1 MPQMGLLF
9 ILVILPMNLLSGA
22 FTPLESMPQWLQEIV
37 VFMPATTFVSMAQ
50 AILFR
55 GAGFDVVWPDMLLV
69 TVIGLAFFGYS
80 TLRFRSFLERQ
91 G

>member
-1 MPQMGLLF
+1 M
-9 ILVILPMNLLSGA
+9 S
-22 FTPLESMPQWLQEIV
+22 V
-37 VFMPATTFVSMAQ
+37 VPSTNYIKLAQ

-55 GAGFDVVWPDMLLV
+55 DAGFSIVWPEMVMV
-69 TVIGLAFFGYS
+69 TVVGLMFFVYS

>member
-1 MPQMGLLF
+1 MGLLF
-9 ILVILPMNLLSGA
+9 ILIVLPMNLLSGG
-22 FTPLESMPQWLQEIV
+22 FTPLESMPEILQKIMSV
-37 VFMPATTFVSMAQ
+37 VPSTNYIKLAQ

-55 GAGFDVVWPDMLLV
+55 DAGFSIVWPEMVMV
-69 TVIGLAFFGYS
+69 TVVGLMFFIYS